1 MATTKEVL
9 AREAR
14 EAEEWAK
21 QNARNMAE
29 SGARYRRMSSWEGST
44 WSKTVE
50 SLLLPVKDGGY
61 GLYPLSPI
69 FALLAPFV
77 DITAETAYTDTRARV
92 GVGLAFFYEW
102 DNRLRA
108 FALAHEALHVANR
121 HFQRADEMGRTF
133 EDAHRMLNLA
143 GDMEINDLLRNMGVA
158 RSEDE
163 DRFVFPEDMGYE
175 RSRTMEE
182 YLVALSGDMEKLREL
197 ARQLAAAAGESG
209 SSGDGCG
216 GSSGESGSQGSES
229 GSAPGSSG
237 EPGSDGSQGGQSG
250 SSGAESGS
258 SGEPGSDGSQ
268 GGQSG
273 SSGAESGSSGQS
285 GNGQSSDGKSGSD
298 GSQDGSGAD
307 SGSASGSSGQP
318 GSDGSESG
326 SQGGS
331 GSAGDGESVSAGSQG
346 GSGSSSG
353 NGGGSQDGQSGSGSD
368 GSESGSGGSSSEDGE
383 GGSSSASSG
392 DNEGGEDGDGQGGW
406 TRQYVRQHVAHAC
419 GSRSNSED
427 DRDGERI
434 EGETGVR
441 GRELADVEGARQDAE
456 ALVRE
461 AAEGNANIGDGEGNV
476 WVRLLAGMAPPR
488 VHWQSI
494 LAGVVGRS
502 MSSRV
507 RGNRYATYRRP
518 NRRRQGGEFLWPSRE
533 DNRPTVHVAVD
544 TSGSMGRSDY
554 ARAVSEIEGILRT
567 SASGASIGFYGVDT
581 RMTEKPRM
589 VSHVRD
595 MKALGGGGTDMAV
608 PYEWMRGEWEAGGKR
623 RRELPDV
630 HVLITDGYVY
640 WGETFAAA
648 AKCRQFTRM
657 VIVVTNAGED
667 KRVIEDGRAAGVSVV
682 FVNE

>member
-21 QNARNMAE
+21 QNARSMAE

-102 DNRLRA
+102 DDRLRA

-163 DRFVFPEDMGYE
+163 DRFVFPEGMGYE

-216 GSSGESGSQGSES
+216 GSSGE
-229 GSAPGSSG
+229 PG
-237 EPGSDGSQGGQSG
+237 PDGSQGGQSG
-250 SSGAESGS
+250 SSGAESG
-258 SGEPGSDGSQ
+258 
-268 GGQSG
+268 
-273 SSGAESGSSGQS
+273 ASGQS

-346 GSGSSSG
+346 GSGSSG

-368 GSESGSGGSSSEDGE
+368 GSESGSGSGGSSSEDGE
-383 GGSSSASSG
+383 GGSSSGSSSVSSG
-392 DNEGGEDGDGQGGW
+392 DSEGGEDGDGQGGW

-441 GRELADVEGARQDAE
+441 GRGLADVEGARQDAE

-488 VHWQSI
+488 VHWQSV

-533 DNRPTVHVAVD
+533 DNKPTVHVAVD
-544 TSGSMGRSDY
+544 TSGSMGRDDY

-567 SASGASIGFYGVDT
+567 SASGAAIGFYGVDT

-595 MKALGGGGTDMAV
+595 MKALGGGGTDMAI

-657 VIVVTNAGED
+657 VIVVTNASED

-682 FVNE
+682 FVNK

>member
-21 QNARNMAE
+21 QNARSMAE

-163 DRFVFPEDMGYE
+163 DRFVFPEGMGYE

-216 GSSGESGSQGSES
+216 GSSGEPGSQGSES

-250 SSGAESGS
+250 SSGAESG
-258 SGEPGSDGSQ
+258 
-268 GGQSG
+268 
-273 SSGAESGSSGQS
+273 ASGQS

-331 GSAGDGESVSAGSQG
+331 GSGF
-346 GSGSSSG
+346 
-353 NGGGSQDGQSGSGSD
+353 
-368 GSESGSGGSSSEDGE
+368 GGSSSEGGE
-383 GGSSSASSG
+383 GGSSSGSSSSSG
-392 DNEGGEDGDGQGGW
+392 DNEGSEDGDGEGGW

-461 AAEGNANIGDGEGNV
+461 VAEGNANIGDGEGNV

-488 VHWQSI
+488 VHWQSV

-533 DNRPTVHVAVD
+533 DNKPTVHVAVD

-567 SASGASIGFYGVDT
+567 SASGAAIGFYGVDT

-595 MKALGGGGTDMAV
+595 MKALGGGGTDMAI

-657 VIVVTNAGED
+657 VIVVTNASED

>member
-21 QNARNMAE
+21 QNARSMAE

-102 DNRLRA
+102 DDRLRA

-163 DRFVFPEDMGYE
+163 DRFVFPEGMGYE

-216 GSSGESGSQGSES
+216 GSSGEPGSQGSES

-250 SSGAESGS
+250 SSGAESG
-258 SGEPGSDGSQ
+258 
-268 GGQSG
+268 
-273 SSGAESGSSGQS
+273 ASGQS

-331 GSAGDGESVSAGSQG
+331 GSAGDGESGSA
-346 GSGSSSG
+346 
-353 NGGGSQDGQSGSGSD
+353 GSQDGQSGSGSD
-368 GSESGSGGSSSEDGE
+368 GSESGSGFGGSSSEGGE
-383 GGSSSASSG
+383 GGSSSGSSSSSG
-392 DNEGGEDGDGQGGW
+392 DNEGSEDGDGEGGW

-419 GSRSNSED
+419 GSRGNSED

-461 AAEGNANIGDGEGNV
+461 VAEGNANIGDGEGNV

-488 VHWQSI
+488 VHWQSV

-533 DNRPTVHVAVD
+533 DNKPTVHVAVD

-567 SASGASIGFYGVDT
+567 SASGAAIGFYGVDT

-595 MKALGGGGTDMAV
+595 MKALGGGGTDMAI

-657 VIVVTNAGED
+657 VIVVTNASED

>member
-29 SGARYRRMSSWEGST
+29 NGARYRRMSSWEGST

-102 DNRLRA
+102 DDRLRA

-163 DRFVFPEDMGYE
+163 DRFVFPEGMGYE

-250 SSGAESGS
+250 SSGAESG
-258 SGEPGSDGSQ
+258 
-268 GGQSG
+268 
-273 SSGAESGSSGQS
+273 ASGQS

-298 GSQDGSGAD
+298 GSQDGSGAG

-318 GSDGSESG
+318 GSDG
-326 SQGGS
+326 
-331 GSAGDGESVSAGSQG
+331 SAGSQG

-368 GSESGSGGSSSEDGE
+368 GAESGSGSGGSSSEGGE
-383 GGSSSASSG
+383 GGSSSGSSSVSSC

-419 GSRSNSED
+419 GSRSVTED
-427 DRDGERI
+427 DREGERI

-441 GRELADVEGARQDAE
+441 GRAMADVEGARQDAE

-461 AAEGNANIGDGEGNV
+461 AADGSNSMGSGAGDS
-476 WVRLLAGMAPPR
+476 WVKVLARMAPPR
-488 VHWQSI
+488 VNWQSV

-507 RGNRYATYRRP
+507 RGNRYATYKRP
-518 NRRRQGGEFLWPSRE
+518 NRRRQGGEFVWPSRE
-533 DNRPTVHVAVD
+533 DNKPTVHVAVD

-554 ARAVSEIEGILRT
+554 ARAVSEIEGILRA
-567 SASGASIGFYGVDT
+567 SASGAAIGFYGVDT

-589 VSHVRD
+589 VSSTRD
-595 MKALGGGGTDMAV
+595 LKAFGGGGTDMSV
-608 PYEWMRGEWEAGGKR
+608 PYEWMAGEWEAGGKR

-630 HVLITDGYVY
+630 HVLVTDGWVD
-640 WGETFAAA
+640 WGETLVAA

-657 VIVVTNAGED
+657 VIVVTSASES
-667 KRVIEDGRAAGVSVV
+667 KRVIEDGRAVGVSVV
-682 FVNE
+682 FVNG

>member
-21 QNARNMAE
+21 QNARSMAE

-102 DNRLRA
+102 DDRLRA

-163 DRFVFPEDMGYE
+163 DRFVFPEGMGYE

-229 GSAPGSSG
+229 GSAPGSG
-237 EPGSDGSQGGQSG
+237 GKPGSDGSQGGQSG
-250 SSGAESGS
+250 SSGAESGAS
-258 SGEPGSDGSQ
+258 C
-268 GGQSG
+268 
-273 SSGAESGSSGQS
+273 QS

-331 GSAGDGESVSAGSQG
+331 GSAGDGESGSAGSQG
-346 GSGSSSG
+346 DSGSSSG
-353 NGGGSQDGQSGSGSD
+353 NGGGSQGSQSGSGSD

-383 GGSSSASSG
+383 GGSSSGSSSSSG
-392 DNEGGEDGDGQGGW
+392 DNEGSEDGGGQGGW

-427 DRDGERI
+427 DRDGESI

-488 VHWQSI
+488 VHWQSV

-567 SASGASIGFYGVDT
+567 SASGAAIGFYGVDT

-595 MKALGGGGTDMAV
+595 MKVLGGGGTDMAV

-648 AKCRQFTRM
+648 SKCRQFTRM
-657 VIVVTNAGED
+657 VIVVTNASED

>member
-29 SGARYRRMSSWEGST
+29 NGARYRRMSSWEGST

-163 DRFVFPEDMGYE
+163 DRFVFPEGMGYE

-216 GSSGESGSQGSES
+216 GSSGE
-229 GSAPGSSG
+229 P
-237 EPGSDGSQGGQSG
+237 GSQGGQSG
-250 SSGAESGS
+250 S
-258 SGEPGSDGSQ
+258 D
-268 GGQSG
+268 
-273 SSGAESGSSGQS
+273 GAESGSSGQS

-298 GSQDGSGAD
+298 GSQDGSGAG

-318 GSDGSESG
+318 GSAGAGSG

-331 GSAGDGESVSAGSQG
+331 GSAGDGESGSAGSQG
-346 GSGSSSG
+346 G
-353 NGGGSQDGQSGSGSD
+353 QSGYGSD
-368 GSESGSGGSSSEDGE
+368 GSESGSGSGGSSSEDGE

-392 DNEGGEDGDGQGGW
+392 DNEGSEDGDGQGGW

-488 VHWQSI
+488 VHWQSV

-502 MSSRV
+502 MSSRM

-567 SASGASIGFYGVDT
+567 SASGAAIGFYGVDT

-657 VIVVTNAGED
+657 VIVVTNASED
-667 KRVIEDGRAAGVSVV
+667 KRVIEDGRDAGVSVV

>member
-29 SGARYRRMSSWEGST
+29 NGARYRRMSSWEGST

-163 DRFVFPEDMGYE
+163 DRFVFPEGMGYA

-197 ARQLAAAAGESG
+197 ARQLAAAAGASG

-216 GSSGESGSQGSES
+216 GSSGE
-229 GSAPGSSG
+229 P
-237 EPGSDGSQGGQSG
+237 GSQGGQSG
-250 SSGAESGS
+250 S
-258 SGEPGSDGSQ
+258 D
-268 GGQSG
+268 
-273 SSGAESGSSGQS
+273 GAESGSSGQS

-298 GSQDGSGAD
+298 GSQDGSG
-307 SGSASGSSGQP
+307 
-318 GSDGSESG
+318 
-326 SQGGS
+326 
-331 GSAGDGESVSAGSQG
+331 SAGSQG
-346 GSGSSSG
+346 G
-353 NGGGSQDGQSGSGSD
+353 QSGYGSD
-368 GSESGSGGSSSEDGE
+368 GSESGSGSGGSSSEGGD
-383 GGSSSASSG
+383 GGSSSGSSSSSSG
-392 DNEGGEDGDGQGGW
+392 DGEGGEDGDGEGGW

-488 VHWQSI
+488 VHWQSV

-507 RGNRYATYRRP
+507 RGNRYATYKRP

-533 DNRPTVHVAVD
+533 DNKPTVHVAVD
-544 TSGSMGRSDY
+544 TSGSMGRDDY
-554 ARAVSEIEGILRT
+554 AHAVSEIEGILRA
-567 SASGASIGFYGVDT
+567 SASGAAIGFYGVDT

-630 HVLITDGYVY
+630 HVLVTDGWVD
-640 WGETFAAA
+640 WGETIAAA

-657 VIVVTNAGED
+657 VIVVTNASED

>member
-29 SGARYRRMSSWEGST
+29 SGARYRRMSSWEGSM

-163 DRFVFPEDMGYE
+163 DRFVFPEGMGYE

-182 YLVALSGDMEKLREL
+182 YLVALFGDMEKLREL

-216 GSSGESGSQGSES
+216 GSSGEPGSQGSES

-258 SGEPGSDGSQ
+258 SG
-268 GGQSG
+268 
-273 SSGAESGSSGQS
+273 QS
-285 GNGQSSDGKSGSD
+285 GNGRSSDGKS
-298 GSQDGSGAD
+298 
-307 SGSASGSSGQP
+307 

-331 GSAGDGESVSAGSQG
+331 GSAGDGESGSAGSQG
-346 GSGSSSG
+346 DSGSSSG
-353 NGGGSQDGQSGSGSD
+353 NGGGSQGSQSGSGSD

-383 GGSSSASSG
+383 GGSSSGSSSSSG
-392 DNEGGEDGDGQGGW
+392 DNEGSEDGDGQGGW

-476 WVRLLAGMAPPR
+476 WVRLLAGMAPPH
-488 VHWQSI
+488 VHWQSV

-554 ARAVSEIEGILRT
+554 ARAASEIEGILRT
-567 SASGASIGFYGVDT
+567 SASGAAIGFYGVDT

-657 VIVVTNAGED
+657 VIVVTNASED

>member
-1 MATTKEVL
+1 MATTREVL
-9 AREAR
+9 AREAK

-21 QNARNMAE
+21 ENARNMAE

-77 DITAETAYTDTRARV
+77 DITAETAYTDVRARV

-102 DNRLRA
+102 DDRLRA

-163 DRFVFPEDMGYE
+163 GRFVFPEGMGYE

-216 GSSGESGSQGSES
+216 GSSGESGS
-229 GSAPGSSG
+229 
-237 EPGSDGSQGGQSG
+237 
-250 SSGAESGS
+250 
-258 SGEPGSDGSQ
+258 
-268 GGQSG
+268 
-273 SSGAESGSSGQS
+273 SGQS
-285 GNGQSSDGKSGSD
+285 GNGQSSDGNSGSD
-298 GSQDGSGAD
+298 GSQDGSGAG

-318 GSDGSESG
+318 GSGGSEPGSQSVSG
-326 SQGGS
+326 SV
-331 GSAGDGESVSAGSQG
+331 GDGESGSAGSQG

-368 GSESGSGGSSSEDGE
+368 GAESGSGSGGSSSEDGE
-383 GGSSSASSG
+383 GGSSSGSSSSSSG

-461 AAEGNANIGDGEGNV
+461 AAEGNASIGDGEGNV

-488 VHWQSI
+488 VHWQSV

-567 SASGASIGFYGVDT
+567 SASGAAIGFYGVDT
-581 RMTEKPRM
+581 RMSEKPRM

-657 VIVVTNAGED
+657 VIVVTNASED

>member
-21 QNARNMAE
+21 QNARSMAE
-29 SGARYRRMSSWEGST
+29 NGARYRRMSSWEGST

-163 DRFVFPEDMGYE
+163 DRFVFPEGMGYE

-209 SSGDGCG
+209 SSGQSGNG
-216 GSSGESGSQGSES
+216 QSS
-229 GSAPGSSG
+229 
-237 EPGSDGSQGGQSG
+237 DGQSG
-250 SSGAESGS
+250 SASGS
-258 SGEPGSDGSQ
+258 SGKPGSDGSQ

-298 GSQDGSGAD
+298 GSQGGSGAD

-331 GSAGDGESVSAGSQG
+331 GSAGDGESGSAGSQG
-346 GSGSSSG
+346 DSGSSSG
-353 NGGGSQDGQSGSGSD
+353 NGGGSQGSQSGSGSD

-383 GGSSSASSG
+383 GGSSSGSSSSSG
-392 DNEGGEDGDGQGGW
+392 DNEGSEDGDGQGGW

-456 ALVRE
+456 TLVRE
-461 AAEGNANIGDGEGNV
+461 AAEGNAGIGDGEGNV
-476 WVRLLAGMAPPR
+476 WVRLLAGMTPPH
-488 VHWQSI
+488 VHWQSV

-554 ARAVSEIEGILRT
+554 ARAASEIEGILRT
-567 SASGASIGFYGVDT
+567 SASGAAIGFYGVDT
-581 RMTEKPRM
+581 RMTEKPCM

-657 VIVVTNAGED
+657 VIVVTNASED

>member
-21 QNARNMAE
+21 QNARSMAE
-29 SGARYRRMSSWEGST
+29 SGARYRRMSSWEGSA

-102 DNRLRA
+102 DDRLRA

-163 DRFVFPEDMGYE
+163 DRFVFPEGMGYE

-216 GSSGESGSQGSES
+216 GSSGEPGSQGSES

-250 SSGAESGS
+250 S
-258 SGEPGSDGSQ
+258 D
-268 GGQSG
+268 
-273 SSGAESGSSGQS
+273 GAESGSSGQS
-285 GNGQSSDGKSGSD
+285 GNGQSSDGKPGSD

-331 GSAGDGESVSAGSQG
+331 GSAGDGES
-346 GSGSSSG
+346 
-353 NGGGSQDGQSGSGSD
+353 GSD
-368 GSESGSGGSSSEDGE
+368 GSESGSGGSSSEGGE
-383 GGSSSASSG
+383 GGSSSGSSSSSG
-392 DNEGGEDGDGQGGW
+392 DNEGSEDGDGEGGW

-419 GSRSNSED
+419 GSRSDSED

-488 VHWQSI
+488 VHWQSV

-533 DNRPTVHVAVD
+533 DNKPTVHVAVD

-567 SASGASIGFYGVDT
+567 SASGAAIGFYGVDT

-595 MKALGGGGTDMAV
+595 LKAFGGGGTDMSV
-608 PYEWMRGEWEAGGKR
+608 PYEWMAGEWAAGGKR

-630 HVLITDGYVY
+630 HVLVTDGWVD
-640 WGETFAAA
+640 WGETLRAAA
-648 AKCRQFTRM
+648 ACRQFTRM
-657 VIVVTNAGED
+657 VIVVTDMGESR
-667 KRVIEDGRAAGVSVV
+667 RVIDDGRAAGVSVV
-682 FVNE
+682 FVNGAA

>member
-163 DRFVFPEDMGYE
+163 DRFVFPEGMGYE

-216 GSSGESGSQGSES
+216 GSSGEPGSQGSES
-229 GSAPGSSG
+229 GSAPGSSV
-237 EPGSDGSQGGQSG
+237 
-250 SSGAESGS
+250 
-258 SGEPGSDGSQ
+258 EPGSDGSQ

-331 GSAGDGESVSAGSQG
+331 GSAGDGESGSAGSQG

-368 GSESGSGGSSSEDGE
+368 GSESGSGGSSSDDGE
-383 GGSSSASSG
+383 GGSSSGSSSSSG
-392 DNEGGEDGDGQGGW
+392 DNEGSEDGDGEGGW

-427 DRDGERI
+427 DREGERI

-507 RGNRYATYRRP
+507 RGNRYATYKRP
-518 NRRRQGGEFLWPSRE
+518 NRRRQGGEFVWPSRE
-533 DNRPTVHVAVD
+533 DNKPTVHVAVD
-544 TSGSMGRSDY
+544 TSGSMGCDDY
-554 ARAVSEIEGILRT
+554 AHAVAEIEGILRA
-567 SASGASIGFYGVDT
+567 SASGAAIGFYGVDT
-581 RMTEKPRM
+581 QMSERPRM

-595 MKALGGGGTDMAV
+595 LKAFGGGGTDMSV
-608 PYEWMRGEWEAGGKR
+608 PYEWMAGEWAAGGKR

-630 HVLITDGYVY
+630 HVLVTDGWVD
-640 WGETFAAA
+640 WGETLRAAA
-648 AKCRQFTRM
+648 ACRQFTRM
-657 VIVVTNAGED
+657 VIVVTDMGESR
-667 KRVIEDGRAAGVSVV
+667 RVIDDGRAAGVSVV
-682 FVNE
+682 FVNGAA

>member
-1 MATTKEVL
+1 MATTREVL
-9 AREAR
+9 AREAK
-14 EAEEWAK
+14 EAEAWAK
-21 QNARNMAE
+21 ENARSMAE
-29 SGARYRRMSSWEGST
+29 QGSRYRRMSSWEGST

-102 DNRLRA
+102 DDRLRA

-163 DRFVFPEDMGYE
+163 DRFVFPEGMGYE

-209 SSGDGCG
+209 SSGGGCG

-237 EPGSDGSQGGQSG
+237 EPGSDGSQV
-250 SSGAESGS
+250 
-258 SGEPGSDGSQ
+258 
-268 GGQSG
+268 GQSG

-298 GSQDGSGAD
+298 GSQDSSGAG

-331 GSAGDGESVSAGSQG
+331 GS
-346 GSGSSSG
+346 SG
-353 NGGGSQDGQSGSGSD
+353 NGGGSQDGPSGSGSD

-383 GGSSSASSG
+383 GGSSSGSSSVSSG
-392 DNEGGEDGDGQGGW
+392 DSEGGDGEGGW

-419 GSRSNSED
+419 GSRSDSED

-488 VHWQSI
+488 VNWQSV

-507 RGNRYATYRRP
+507 RGNRYATYKRP
-518 NRRRQGGEFLWPSRE
+518 NRRRQGGEFVWPSRE
-533 DNRPTVHVAVD
+533 DNKPTVHVAVD
-544 TSGSMGRSDY
+544 TSGSMGRDDY
-554 ARAVSEIEGILRT
+554 AHAVSEIEG
-567 SASGASIGFYGVDT
+567 
-581 RMTEKPRM
+581 
-589 VSHVRD
+589 
-595 MKALGGGGTDMAV
+595 
-608 PYEWMRGEWEAGGKR
+608 
-623 RRELPDV
+623 
-630 HVLITDGYVY
+630 
-640 WGETFAAA
+640 
-648 AKCRQFTRM
+648 
-657 VIVVTNAGED
+657 
-667 KRVIEDGRAAGVSVV
+667 VSVGRGYRLLRC
-682 FVNE
+682 

>member
-21 QNARNMAE
+21 QNARSMAE
-29 SGARYRRMSSWEGST
+29 NGARYRRMSSWEGST

-163 DRFVFPEDMGYE
+163 DRFVFPEGMGYA

-209 SSGDGCG
+209 SSGDVCG
-216 GSSGESGSQGSES
+216 GSSGEPGSQGSES

-237 EPGSDGSQGGQSG
+237 EPGSG
-250 SSGAESGS
+250 
-258 SGEPGSDGSQ
+258 GSQ

-298 GSQDGSGAD
+298 GSQDGSGA
-307 SGSASGSSGQP
+307 GSASGSSGQP

-331 GSAGDGESVSAGSQG
+331 GSAGDGESGSAGSQG

-383 GGSSSASSG
+383 GGSSSGSSSSSG

-488 VHWQSI
+488 VHWQTV

-567 SASGASIGFYGVDT
+567 SASGAAIGFYGVDT
-581 RMTEKPRM
+581 RMSEKPRM

-595 MKALGGGGTDMAV
+595 MKALGGGGTDMAI

-657 VIVVTNAGED
+657 VIVVTNASED

>member
-21 QNARNMAE
+21 QNARSMAE

-77 DITAETAYTDTRARV
+77 DITAETAYTDVRARV

-102 DNRLRA
+102 DDRLRA

-163 DRFVFPEDMGYE
+163 GRFVFPEGMGYE
-175 RSRTMEE
+175 CSRTMEE

-197 ARQLAAAAGESG
+197 ARQLAAAAGES
-209 SSGDGCG
+209 

-250 SSGAESGS
+250 SSGAESG
-258 SGEPGSDGSQ
+258 
-268 GGQSG
+268 
-273 SSGAESGSSGQS
+273 ASGQS
-285 GNGQSSDGKSGSD
+285 GNGRSSDGKSGSD
-298 GSQDGSGAD
+298 GSQDGSGAG

-318 GSDGSESG
+318 GSDGSDG
-326 SQGGS
+326 SR
-331 GSAGDGESVSAGSQG
+331 G

-353 NGGGSQDGQSGSGSD
+353 TGGGSQDGQSGSGSD
-368 GSESGSGGSSSEDGE
+368 GSESGSGFGGSSSEGGE
-383 GGSSSASSG
+383 GGSSSGSSSSSG
-392 DNEGGEDGDGQGGW
+392 DNEGSEDGDGEGGW

-461 AAEGNANIGDGEGNV
+461 VAEGNANIGDGEGNV

-488 VHWQSI
+488 VHWQSV

-502 MSSRV
+502 MSSRM
-507 RGNRYATYRRP
+507 RGNRCATYRRP

-533 DNRPTVHVAVD
+533 DNKPTVHVAVD

-567 SASGASIGFYGVDT
+567 SASGAAIGFYGVDA
-581 RMTEKPRM
+581 RMSEKPRM

-657 VIVVTNAGED
+657 VIVVTNASED

>member
-1 MATTKEVL
+1 MATTREVL
-9 AREAR
+9 AREAK

-21 QNARNMAE
+21 QNARSMAE
-29 SGARYRRMSSWEGST
+29 NGARYRRMSSWEGST

-50 SLLLPVKDGGY
+50 SLLLSVKDGGY

-102 DNRLRA
+102 DDRLRA

-133 EDAHRMLNLA
+133 EDDHRMLNLA

-163 DRFVFPEDMGYE
+163 DRFVFPEGMGYE

-216 GSSGESGSQGSES
+216 GSSGE
-229 GSAPGSSG
+229 
-237 EPGSDGSQGGQSG
+237 
-250 SSGAESGS
+250 
-258 SGEPGSDGSQ
+258 PGSDGSQ

-298 GSQDGSGAD
+298 GSQDGSVAD

-331 GSAGDGESVSAGSQG
+331 GSAGDGESGSAGSQG

-368 GSESGSGGSSSEDGE
+368 GSESGSGGSSSDDGE
-383 GGSSSASSG
+383 GGSSSGSSSSSG
-392 DNEGGEDGDGQGGW
+392 DNEGGEDGDGEGGW

-461 AAEGNANIGDGEGNV
+461 SAEGNANIGDGEGNV

-488 VHWQSI
+488 VHWQSV

-507 RGNRYATYRRP
+507 RGNRYATYKRP

-533 DNRPTVHVAVD
+533 DNKPTVHVAVD
-544 TSGSMGRSDY
+544 TSGSMGRDDY
-554 ARAVSEIEGILRT
+554 AHAVSEIEGILRA
-567 SASGASIGFYGVDT
+567 SASGAAIGFYGVDT
-581 RMTEKPRM
+581 QMSERPRM

-595 MKALGGGGTDMAV
+595 LKAFGGGGTDMAV
-608 PYEWMRGEWEAGGKR
+608 PYEWMAGEWAAGGKH

-630 HVLITDGYVY
+630 HVLVTDGWVD
-640 WGETFAAA
+640 WGETLRAAA
-648 AKCRQFTRM
+648 ACRQFTRM
-657 VIVVTNAGED
+657 VIVVTAMGES
-667 KRVIEDGRAAGVSVV
+667 RQVIDDGRAAGVSVV
-682 FVNE
+682 FVNG

>member
-29 SGARYRRMSSWEGST
+29 NGARYRRMSSWEGST

-163 DRFVFPEDMGYE
+163 DRFVFPEGMGYA

-197 ARQLAAAAGESG
+197 ARQLAAAAGASG

-216 GSSGESGSQGSES
+216 GSSGE
-229 GSAPGSSG
+229 P
-237 EPGSDGSQGGQSG
+237 GSQGGQSG
-250 SSGAESGS
+250 S
-258 SGEPGSDGSQ
+258 D
-268 GGQSG
+268 
-273 SSGAESGSSGQS
+273 GAESGSSGQS

-298 GSQDGSGAD
+298 GSQDGSGAG

-318 GSDGSESG
+318 GSAGAGSG

-331 GSAGDGESVSAGSQG
+331 GSAGDGESGSAGSQG
-346 GSGSSSG
+346 G
-353 NGGGSQDGQSGSGSD
+353 QSGYGSD
-368 GSESGSGGSSSEDGE
+368 GSESGSGSGGSSSEGGD
-383 GGSSSASSG
+383 GGSSSGSSSSSSG
-392 DNEGGEDGDGQGGW
+392 DGEGGEDGDGEGGW

-488 VHWQSI
+488 VHWQSV

-567 SASGASIGFYGVDT
+567 SASGAAIGFYGVDT

-608 PYEWMRGEWEAGGKR
+608 PYEWMRGEWEAGGKC

-657 VIVVTNAGED
+657 VIVVTNASED

>member
-21 QNARNMAE
+21 QNARSMAE

-102 DNRLRA
+102 DDRLRA

-133 EDAHRMLNLA
+133 EDAHRVLNLA

-163 DRFVFPEDMGYE
+163 DRFVFPEGMGYE

-209 SSGDGCG
+209 SSGQSGNG
-216 GSSGESGSQGSES
+216 QSS
-229 GSAPGSSG
+229 
-237 EPGSDGSQGGQSG
+237 DGQSG
-250 SSGAESGS
+250 SASGS
-258 SGEPGSDGSQ
+258 SGKPGSDGSQ

-368 GSESGSGGSSSEDGE
+368 GSESGSGSGGSSSEDGE
-383 GGSSSASSG
+383 GGSSSGSSSVSSG
-392 DNEGGEDGDGQGGW
+392 DSEGGDGEGGW

-461 AAEGNANIGDGEGNV
+461 AADGSSSMGSGAGDS
-476 WVRLLAGMAPPR
+476 WVRLLARMAPPR
-488 VHWQSI
+488 VNWQSV

-507 RGNRYATYRRP
+507 RGNRYATYKRP

-533 DNRPTVHVAVD
+533 DNKPTVHVAVD
-544 TSGSMGRSDY
+544 TSGSMGHDDY
-554 ARAVSEIEGILRT
+554 AHAVGEIEGILRA
-567 SASGASIGFYGVDT
+567 SASGAAIGFYGVDT

-589 VSHVRD
+589 VSHVHD
-595 MKALGGGGTDMAV
+595 LKAFGGGGTDMSV
-608 PYEWMRGEWEAGGKR
+608 PYEWMAGEWAAGGKR

-630 HVLITDGYVY
+630 HVLVTDGWVD
-640 WGETFAAA
+640 WGETLRAAA
-648 AKCRQFTRM
+648 ACRQFTRM
-657 VIVVTNAGED
+657 VIVVTSVGES
-667 KRVIEDGRAAGVSVV
+667 RQVIDDGRAAGVSVV
-682 FVNE
+682 FVNG

>member
-9 AREAR
+9 AREER

-29 SGARYRRMSSWEGST
+29 NGARYRRMSSWEGST

-77 DITAETAYTDTRARV
+77 DIAAETAYTDTRARV

-163 DRFVFPEDMGYE
+163 DRFVFPEGMGYE

-197 ARQLAAAAGESG
+197 ARQLSAAAGESG

-229 GSAPGSSG
+229 GSAPGSCG
-237 EPGSDGSQGGQSG
+237 NPGSDGSHGGQSG
-250 SSGAESGS
+250 SS
-258 SGEPGSDGSQ
+258 
-268 GGQSG
+268 
-273 SSGAESGSSGQS
+273 
-285 GNGQSSDGKSGSD
+285 
-298 GSQDGSGAD
+298 
-307 SGSASGSSGQP
+307 
-318 GSDGSESG
+318 
-326 SQGGS
+326 
-331 GSAGDGESVSAGSQG
+331 GSQG

-353 NGGGSQDGQSGSGSD
+353 NGGGSQGGQSGSGSD
-368 GSESGSGGSSSEDGE
+368 GSESGSGSGGSSSEDGE
-383 GGSSSASSG
+383 GGSSSGSSSASSG
-392 DNEGGEDGDGQGGW
+392 DDESGEGDGEGGW

-507 RGNRYATYRRP
+507 RGNRCATYRRP

-567 SASGASIGFYGVDT
+567 SASGAAIGFYGVDT
-581 RMTEKPRM
+581 RMSEKPRM

-657 VIVVTNAGED
+657 VIVVTNASED

>member
-29 SGARYRRMSSWEGST
+29 NGARYRRMSSWEGST

-163 DRFVFPEDMGYE
+163 DRFVFPEGMGYA

-197 ARQLAAAAGESG
+197 ARQLAAAAGASG

-216 GSSGESGSQGSES
+216 GSSGE
-229 GSAPGSSG
+229 P
-237 EPGSDGSQGGQSG
+237 GSQGGQSG
-250 SSGAESGS
+250 S
-258 SGEPGSDGSQ
+258 D
-268 GGQSG
+268 
-273 SSGAESGSSGQS
+273 GAESGSSGQS

-298 GSQDGSGAD
+298 GSQDGSGAG

-318 GSDGSESG
+318 GSAGA
-326 SQGGS
+326 GS
-331 GSAGDGESVSAGSQG
+331 GSAGDGESGSAGSQG
-346 GSGSSSG
+346 G
-353 NGGGSQDGQSGSGSD
+353 QSGYGSD
-368 GSESGSGGSSSEDGE
+368 GSESGSGSGGSSSEGGD
-383 GGSSSASSG
+383 GGSSSGSSSSSSG
-392 DNEGGEDGDGQGGW
+392 DGEGGEDGDGEGGW

-488 VHWQSI
+488 VHWQSV

-567 SASGASIGFYGVDT
+567 SASGAAIGFYGVDT

-657 VIVVTNAGED
+657 VIVVTNASED

>member
-21 QNARNMAE
+21 QNARSMAE

-102 DNRLRA
+102 DDRLRA

-163 DRFVFPEDMGYE
+163 DRFVFPEGMGYE

-229 GSAPGSSG
+229 GSAPGSG
-237 EPGSDGSQGGQSG
+237 GKPGSDGSQGGQSG
-250 SSGAESGS
+250 SSGAESGAS
-258 SGEPGSDGSQ
+258 C
-268 GGQSG
+268 
-273 SSGAESGSSGQS
+273 QS

-331 GSAGDGESVSAGSQG
+331 GSAGDGESGSAGSQG
-346 GSGSSSG
+346 DSGSSSG
-353 NGGGSQDGQSGSGSD
+353 NGGGSQGSQSGSGSD

-383 GGSSSASSG
+383 VGSSSGSSSSSG
-392 DNEGGEDGDGQGGW
+392 DNEGSEDGGGQGGW

-427 DRDGERI
+427 DRDGESI

-488 VHWQSI
+488 VHWQSV

-567 SASGASIGFYGVDT
+567 SASGAAIGFYGVDT

-657 VIVVTNAGED
+657 VIVVTNASED